1 MRTLPVL
8 RPDVA
13 ALRHAVDDLP
23 DGAAAVDELDE
34 GQLCRVEPA
43 RWSRSIR
50 PYFA

>member
-13 ALRHAVDDLP
+13 ALRHAVD
-23 DGAAAVDELDE
+23 ELDE
-34 GQLCRVEPA
+34 GQLCWVEPA